1 MASPSPSSSSGC
13 SLASHSWLVT
23 YASSGAW
30 HWLNHL
36 RRDSLTGFFGLMIS
50 LRMRRVDSQSL
61 SPRTS
66 AMTLG
71 IDSSVMGVSG
81 AASMES

>member
-1 MASPSPSSSSGC
+1 M
-13 SLASHSWLVT
+13 ASHSWLVT